1 MTDPSFRN
9 INRLFLFC
17 VFFFFFHFSN
27 GNSDPTGNS
36 FHKYYLLSLEIKDFN
51 ALTENQTLLINL
63 KKTNKKNMK
72 NLSKCLE
79 TMIVQQEIY

>member
-1 MTDPSFRN
+1 MTDSSFRN
-9 INRLFLFC
+9 INRLGFFVFC
-17 VFFFFFHFSN
+17 FDFSN

-79 TMIVQQEIY
+79 TMILQQEIY

>member
-1 MTDPSFRN
+1 MTDSSFRN
-9 INRLFLFC
+9 INRLGFFVFC
-17 VFFFFFHFSN
+17 FDFSN
-27 GNSDPTGNS
+27 GNSDPTRNS

-79 TMIVQQEIY
+79 TMIIQQEIY